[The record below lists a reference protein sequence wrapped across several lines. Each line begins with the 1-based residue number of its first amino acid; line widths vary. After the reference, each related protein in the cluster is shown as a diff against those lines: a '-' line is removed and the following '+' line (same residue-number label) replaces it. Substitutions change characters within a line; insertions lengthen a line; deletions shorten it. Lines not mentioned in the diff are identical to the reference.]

1 MNTITVTIG
10 IPAYNEAVTLP
21 RLLRD
26 IARQQT
32 KQVQIT
38 QVMVVSDGSTDET
51 AQIARAYTSY
61 PVAVHEQQREG
72 KAAAVNYIFS
82 HATTDVVVIF
92 DADVRLPG
100 DMTLERLIA
109 RMKETGADLVGA
121 RVDYQKPTTY
131 FQKILAASCDMKER
145 MFSQMDGGD
154 TIYTCH
160 GRARAFSRRLYSTF
174 HVPSSINEDA
184 YSYVYAKEHGFSYVY
199 APLATVLYRLPK
211 TMHDHIKQAV
221 RFRASKVDHDFK
233 TSKTA
238 QQAYRIPLGLM
249 MKANFTTVVQKPE
262 LLLYY
267 IVSLYLAVAARTS
280 RPPQQSWDVS
290 TTSKI

>member
-1 MNTITVTIG
+1 MNNVTVTIG

-32 KQVQIT
+32 KHVTIEQVL
-38 QVMVVSDGSTDET
+38 VVSDGSTDDT
-51 AQIARAYTSY
+51 AEIARSWDTC
-61 PVAVHEQQREG
+61 PMTVHVQQRQG
-72 KAAAVNYIFS
+72 KATALNYIFS
-82 HATTDVVVIF
+82 HATSDVVVIF

-100 DMTLERLIA
+100 DSTVERLIT
-109 RMKETGADLVGA
+109 RMQETGADLVGA

-145 MFSQMDGGD
+145 MFSQINGGD

-160 GRARAFSRRLYSTF
+160 GRARAFSRRFYSSF

-184 YSYVYAKEHGFSYVY
+184 YSYVYAKEHNLRYAY

-211 TMHDHIKQAV
+211 TIRDHIKQAV

-238 QQAYRIPLGLM
+238 KEAYRIPFGLM
-249 MKANFTTVVQKPE
+249 LKANIQTLMQKPH
-262 LLLYY
+262 LVLYY
-267 IVSLYLAVAARTS
+267 VVSVYLALAARSTQA
-280 RPPQQSWDVS
+280 PEQSWDVS